1 MGEIWMSSLETIA
14 INQRFEYLL
23 SVLSAERFLKKQGIG
38 NEVPFFICPYPPQD
52 TVEMERLQKQLV
64 SQLHQKGIR
73 ILEINLYDLC
83 LELLRE
89 RQIFEQILDIESSI
103 SKGELKELL
112 QNVLDSESHL
122 IPALG
127 EKIAENPFDVL
138 FLWGVGQIFPYIRS
152 HNVLNNLQ
160 TTNNNQPTVMFFPGA
175 YTYSLESGASL
186 NLFGLLRDDKY
197 YRAFNIYEYQ
207 V

>member
-52 TVEMERLQKQLV
+52 SVEMERLQKQLV

-83 LELLRE
+83 L
-89 RQIFEQILDIESSI
+89 
-103 SKGELKELL
+103 
-112 QNVLDSESHL
+112 
-122 IPALG
+122 
-127 EKIAENPFDVL
+127 
-138 FLWGVGQIFPYIRS
+138 
-152 HNVLNNLQ
+152 
-160 TTNNNQPTVMFFPGA
+160 
-175 YTYSLESGASL
+175 
-186 NLFGLLRDDKY
+186 
-197 YRAFNIYEYQ
+197 
-207 V
+207 